1 MYAFWNNL
9 FKKKSEKGNN
19 FNASIANNS
28 YTIMPS
34 FEGLT
39 IEEQEYINNLKK
51 EYLRLFE
58 TCDDYI
64 NLDKE
69 LFNEVEMYPDLA
81 FDIMLKDHFGD
92 ILNSMIDSK
101 KLIYYAHR
109 FKEINNIL
117 NYKYMLNFSLND
129 SNL

>member
-1 MYAFWNNL
+1 M
-9 FKKKSEKGNN
+9 
-19 FNASIANNS
+19 
-28 YTIMPS
+28 
-34 FEGLT
+34 
-39 IEEQEYINNLKK
+39 
-51 EYLRLFE
+51 
-58 TCDDYI
+58 
-64 NLDKE
+64 DKE